1 MNAAERHQE
10 IINILVQKGHVRVGE
25 LAKIFSVST
34 ETIRKDLL
42 ELESKR
48 LIKKNNGSAEIL
60 RESSASAYARK
71 SKRDVKEK
79 QCIARL
85 AAAMIPKNSVIF
97 IDAGST
103 NFQLASQLIMRK
115 DIMVATNFTPIV
127 ELMNANDIRV
137 ISIGGEVRPVSGAA
151 TGPFA
156 HYCISRIN
164 ADIAFVGS
172 SGFLGTGGPCVEN
185 FPEAE
190 VKQEMIKNAQR
201 TYVLADH
208 SKLHIRAIAKF
219 ADWSEITGV
228 IMDEHAAPEDIKE
241 LQNKVDVLLAKKEG

>member
-1 MNAAERHQE
+1 M
-10 IINILVQKGHVRVGE
+10 GE

-71 SKRDVKEK
+71 S
-79 QCIARL
+79 
-85 AAAMIPKNSVIF
+85 
-97 IDAGST
+97 
-103 NFQLASQLIMRK
+103 
-115 DIMVATNFTPIV
+115 
-127 ELMNANDIRV
+127 
-137 ISIGGEVRPVSGAA
+137 
-151 TGPFA
+151 
-156 HYCISRIN
+156 
-164 ADIAFVGS
+164 
-172 SGFLGTGGPCVEN
+172 SGFLGTDGPCVEN

-241 LQNKVDVLLAKKEG
+241 LQKKVDVLLAKKEG